1 MSDQKRLLILD
12 DDAEAL
18 ELMSRI
24 LGKKY
29 QLLAKADTDTLE
41 KDLEEFKPH
50 VIVIDHFIGDKTSS
64 EILSRSFGSINHIPV
79 ILHSA
84 HEEIEQLSIDAKVN
98 GYLRKPSSISEIR
111 DCIEKVLLKATSATP
126 SSSTP

>member
-1 MSDQKRLLILD
+1 MSEQKRLLILD

-29 QLLAKADTDTLE
+29 QLLAKTDTDNLE
-41 KDLEEFKPH
+41 QDLAEFQPH
-50 VIVIDHFIGDKTSS
+50 VIMIDHFIGEKTSI
-64 EILSRSFGSINHIPV
+64 EIISRSFGSINHIPV

-84 HEEIEQLSIDAKVN
+84 HEEIEKISESANVSA
-98 GYLRKPSSISEIR
+98 YLRKPSSINEIR
-111 DCIEKVLLKATSATP
+111 DCIERVLSKAVSN
-126 SSSTP
+126 SI